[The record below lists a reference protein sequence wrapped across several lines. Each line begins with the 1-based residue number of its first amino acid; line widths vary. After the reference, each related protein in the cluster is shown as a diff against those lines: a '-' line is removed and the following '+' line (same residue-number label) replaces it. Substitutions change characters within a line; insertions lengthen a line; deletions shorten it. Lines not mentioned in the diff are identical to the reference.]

1 MVSTD
6 EASLVLAWP
15 FRVGGIQRS
24 KEALKVRFPG
34 RRNGLSKGQKCE
46 KPAAEG
52 WCGGRGDSHACPA
65 KGPAPIP
72 EKEDRKSP
80 PGQCQHLN
88 FPYET

>member
-34 RRNGLSKGQKCE
+34 RRNGLSKGQKC
-46 KPAAEG
+46 KSLQQRAG
-52 WCGGRGDSHACPA
+52 VGDEVTAMHAQ
-65 KGPAPIP
+65 
-72 EKEDRKSP
+72 RKVLP
-80 PGQCQHLN
+80 PFLRRKTGNLYQVSASI
-88 FPYET
+88 